1 MNQKPPPSRR
11 ATTMAPATKGALL
24 LSSTMGRCGGL

>member
-24 LSSTMGRCGGL
+24 LSSTMGRCRGL